1 MSRPTGVTIAAVLAF
16 CGAML
21 LALASCAF
29 FVVGVMVATGDEG
42 HAPVSVALAG
52 MALAGA
58 VALLILALAA
68 GYAALNARELRDWAH
83 TISLSGFAAS
93 ARESL
98 FSIFASIAA
107 VRGAWFTGF
116 VSSHKSRRLEHRP

>member
-1 MSRPTGVTIAAVLAF
+1 MNRPTGVTIAAALAF
-16 CGAML
+16 TGAMI
-21 LALASCAF
+21 LALFSCAF
-29 FVVGVMVATGDEG
+29 FVVGVMVAAGDEG
-42 HAPVSVALAG
+42 HAPVSVAIAG

-58 VALLILALAA
+58 LALLILALAA
-68 GYAALNARELRDWAH
+68 GYAALNARELRDWAR
-83 TISLSGFAAS
+83 TVSLPEFVAS

-98 FSIFASIAA
+98 LSIFASIAA